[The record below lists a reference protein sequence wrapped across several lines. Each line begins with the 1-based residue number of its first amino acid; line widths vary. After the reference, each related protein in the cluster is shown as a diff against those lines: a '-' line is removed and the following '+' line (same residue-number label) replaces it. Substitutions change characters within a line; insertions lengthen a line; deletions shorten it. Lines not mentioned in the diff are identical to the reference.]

1 VLLVACACGGGK
13 HALDHGELVE
23 RAGRICTSQAR
34 TIRQI
39 PRGPATPGNA
49 ASYLGT
55 VLSVVEDGVNKF
67 RALEPPPQDA
77 AQYRAFLTEL
87 DRNTHTLRALRN
99 AAAAEKRREYL
110 FGIQALHRSR
120 RRIDALERSLGF
132 RECSGA
138 G

>member
-1 VLLVACACGGGK
+1 MVLLACSCGGGS
-13 HALDHGELVE
+13 HALSHRELVN

-55 VLSVVEDGVNKF
+55 VLSVVEDGVKKF
-67 RALEPPPQDA
+67 RALEPPSQDA
-77 AQYRAFLTEL
+77 ARYRAFLAEL

-120 RRIDALERSLGF
+120 RRIDALERRLGF
-132 RECSGA
+132 RECSA
-138 G
+138 AR